1 MVGQF
6 EAAHKMAV
14 LASKVAAMDPSLDDA
29 AAPRTATRSTSH
41 RVGKLMEWTRGA
53 AMGSHRHSSKGA
65 EEEAAPAEVVEAKV
79 DGERVPGRTRGSGRA
94 GPAIEAETE
103 AERRDDSSDSE
114 DRGQIDE
121 TEVEEIELK

>member
-1 MVGQF
+1 
-6 EAAHKMAV
+6 
-14 LASKVAAMDPSLDDA
+14 MDPSLDDA
-29 AAPRTATRSTSH
+29 AAPRTATGSTSH

-65 EEEAAPAEVVEAKV
+65 EEEAAPVEVVEAEV
-79 DGERVPGRTRGSGRA
+79 DGERVPGRARGLSGRA

-121 TEVEEIELK
+121 SIDETEVEEIEL